1 MLAYAIS
8 GGRQLILVTC
18 VGTLMQVTA
27 EYICTWQHS
36 FTFQI
41 DKSVS
46 TIFDKYNYYSSHG
59 LKRMNNYETQI
70 WKKNWNLLA
79 CYRKFPQCFPISFL
93 LNNETEEFQCLR
105 QPVECFVQPPQLPFF
120 SGDDEPGRCCM
131 DTSSCRSLLKK
142 RILRPLL
149 GIQC

>member
-8 GGRQLILVTC
+8 GGRLLILVTC

-46 TIFDKYNYYSSHG
+46 TIFDKYNNYSSHG
-59 LKRMNNYETQI
+59 LKRMNNYDTQI
-70 WKKNWNLLA
+70 WKKKSKPFSWLQKISPMFPHLLS
-79 CYRKFPQCFPISFL
+79 I
-93 LNNETEEFQCLR
+93 E
-105 QPVECFVQPPQLPFF
+105 
-120 SGDDEPGRCCM
+120 
-131 DTSSCRSLLKK
+131 
-142 RILRPLL
+142 
-149 GIQC
+149 